1 LEPALLVRAFT
12 QAPRPAIPGE
22 IRAEAGRIPARREA
36 WPCACSLRREVKE
49 FFIVNVSLRY
59 ILAAIAFGIAALG
72 LFLL

>member
-1 LEPALLVRAFT
+1 MLNLAVIGSGRGSNFQSILD
-12 QAPRPAIPGE
+12 AIK
-22 IRAEAGRIPARREA
+22 AGRIPARREA

-49 FFIVNVSLRY
+49 LFILNVSLRY